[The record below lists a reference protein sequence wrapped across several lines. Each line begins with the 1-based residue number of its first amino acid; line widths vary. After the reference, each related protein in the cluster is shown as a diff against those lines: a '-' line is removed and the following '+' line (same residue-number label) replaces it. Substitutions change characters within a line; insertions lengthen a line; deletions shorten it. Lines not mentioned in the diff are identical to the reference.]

1 MNNSME
7 RQKVRYPIGEQDFR
21 EIRENGCV
29 YVDKTYF
36 IPDLI
41 WAGKFLFL
49 SRPRRFGKS
58 LLLST
63 LHYYFKGDKELF
75 DGLWIAN
82 HEKKWTHYPVLHF
95 DFSRCSAQNAEE
107 MKAFLHRRL
116 GEYEEEYGL
125 KINSDVEDAGERFGT
140 LIKSISITTGLHV
153 VTLIDEYDKGIMETM
168 DDQPRLDAMTIVLR
182 AFFSQPKAMTAH
194 VKFCMVTGV
203 ARFANYTLF
212 SGPNNFSDISMTRD
226 FASICGIT
234 QDELIDNFQPGI
246 AKIKEYNNW
255 STEETIEALRLKY
268 DSYRFTASKEK
279 VYNPFSLLN
288 AFFQGELDDYWI
300 KTGLS
305 RVFVKYL
312 TNSEFDLLELQ
323 DLWVDKTRMEDIFR
337 KDDSIPL
344 LFQTGYL
351 TIVDVKETLYRL
363 AIPNGE
369 VRQALIDQLMPR
381 YLGLTEKEF
390 PRKMRELKS
399 KVLSGD
405 VNGWIKELQSLI
417 SKVPYHLYGKTT
429 PEEEETEKNVNSIER
444 FERTYHIMVH
454 IIFQLLSLD
463 ARSEICV
470 SGGRIDMVIETAKL
484 VYVIEFKLNST
495 PQEAIAQIDSKDY
508 LLSWSADHRKVYKI
522 GIVFS
527 SQNRTISDWAYLSEE

>member
-1 MNNSME
+1 ME

-21 EIRENGCV
+21 EVRENGCV
-29 YVDKTYF
+29 YVDKTHF

-125 KINSDVEDAGERFGT
+125 KTNSDVEDAGERFGT
-140 LIKSISITTGLHV
+140 LIKSISLKTGLHV
-153 VTLIDEYDKGIMETM
+153 VILIDEYDKGIMETM

-234 QDELIDNFQPGI
+234 QDELIENFQPGI

-288 AFFQGELDDYWI
+288 AFFKASW
-300 KTGLS
+300 
-305 RVFVKYL
+305 
-312 TNSEFDLLELQ
+312 
-323 DLWVDKTRMEDIFR
+323 M
-337 KDDSIPL
+337 
-344 LFQTGYL
+344 
-351 TIVDVKETLYRL
+351 
-363 AIPNGE
+363 
-369 VRQALIDQLMPR
+369 
-381 YLGLTEKEF
+381 
-390 PRKMRELKS
+390 
-399 KVLSGD
+399 
-405 VNGWIKELQSLI
+405 
-417 SKVPYHLYGKTT
+417 
-429 PEEEETEKNVNSIER
+429 
-444 FERTYHIMVH
+444 
-454 IIFQLLSLD
+454 II
-463 ARSEICV
+463 
-470 SGGRIDMVIETAKL
+470 G
-484 VYVIEFKLNST
+484 
-495 PQEAIAQIDSKDY
+495 
-508 LLSWSADHRKVYKI
+508 
-522 GIVFS
+522 
-527 SQNRTISDWAYLSEE
+527 